1 MDAEEEEDVEDGEIN
16 NGFLGEAEMENRKT
30 LAAAYGD
37 EISWVEA
44 VLLGAKH
51 LAPASNAAASEHRD
65 GGGEGGDEE
74 KEQTLSS
81 GEPPPPG
88 TAVDRPPPPAA
99 ATARLEAAL
108 VHKVTALLAG
118 GGDDKS
124 GRHDPAETLVETLAE
139 AEADG
144 VDVARW
150 LGHGRSSIRGRSPLM
165 EAARQDQTG
174 CCSVLAEAA
183 CAQGAGLNAGN
194 ETQGRNS
201 ALHYACHEGSGGS
214 VCELLVRGAD
224 PRLRNRDGETALQAA
239 LANGQA
245 ECADLVRDFLRRP
258 TFEPDPQSGDLFTT
272 ATTAGVVPPADPALP
287 RRHGK
292 SGSPL
297 EAETL
302 GTAGGGGRSAK
313 IVGGD
318 RTTTT
323 SSGGARRNNTIGG
336 GVAGVAPEVRRA
348 NAVFCLGRRR
358 RRLCRGFGVRPGRGL
373 GVGVGTAAAEICLG
387 ARRGA
392 RLHATNPCPGTAM
405 EAFVLW
411 SIADGQDPFRSEAG
425 GEEGAEDEFGEARG
439 KGEDRG
445 AADVWLEHYASLSVW
460 HDHQQRQ
467 GGRITRAS
475 ARRGEENNRIRPN
488 ETAGAPHLEETAA
501 AVAAAAVDTA
511 IGGGGGSTYAL
522 VVKESKALAEGRR
535 FELRCGDNLIIGRS
549 QHLADIVVK
558 DEMVSK
564 CHLRIAN
571 SEHAGV
577 RMSDPGSKHGAVI
590 TKPAPP
596 STTYGNAATAAA
608 QPPRKEGGGG
618 GGGGGEKGAPA
629 PRPAGLGGPPPP
641 LPKKKFFPIPVPREP
656 EWVAGAHG
664 DRISLG
670 KTVLVLEREGGPEP
684 PASRRRRAAG
694 PGAGA
699 GAGAA
704 DGSSVEGGGAGA
716 AGARGKPAPAVISKG
731 FTANPNL
738 V

>member
-1 MDAEEEEDVEDGEIN
+1 
-16 NGFLGEAEMENRKT
+16 
-30 LAAAYGD
+30 
-37 EISWVEA
+37 S
-44 VLLGAKH
+44 
-51 LAPASNAAASEHRD
+51 
-65 GGGEGGDEE
+65 
-74 KEQTLSS
+74 Q
-81 GEPPPPG
+81 
-88 TAVDRPPPPAA
+88 
-99 ATARLEAAL
+99 
-108 VHKVTALLAG
+108 
-118 GGDDKS
+118 
-124 GRHDPAETLVETLAE
+124 
-139 AEADG
+139 
-144 VDVARW
+144 
-150 LGHGRSSIRGRSPLM
+150 
-165 EAARQDQTG
+165 
-174 CCSVLAEAA
+174 
-183 CAQGAGLNAGN
+183 
-194 ETQGRNS
+194 
-201 ALHYACHEGSGGS
+201 GS

-224 PRLRNRDGETALQAA
+224 PRLRNRDGKTALQAA

-245 ECADLVRDFLRRP
+245 ECADLVRDFVRRP
-258 TFEPDPQSGDLFTT
+258 TFEPDPQSGDLFAT
-272 ATTAGVVPPADPALP
+272 ATTAGVSPPADPALP

-292 SGSPL
+292 NGSPQ
-297 EAETL
+297 EAEKP
-302 GTAGGGGRSAK
+302 GAAGGGGGGGGGIA
-313 IVGGD
+313 GD
-318 RTTTT
+318 RTTTS
-323 SSGGARRNNTIGG
+323 SSGAKRNNTVGG
-336 GVAGVAPEVRRA
+336 GVTGVAPEVRRA

-373 GVGVGTAAAEICLG
+373 GVGVGTAAAEIGLG

-411 SIADGQDPFRSEAG
+411 SVANGQDPFRSEAG

-439 KGEDRG
+439 KREDRG
-445 AADVWLEHYASLSVW
+445 AADVWLEHYASLSIW
-460 HDHQQRQ
+460 HDHQQQQ
-467 GGRITRAS
+467 GGRSTRAS
-475 ARRGEENNRIRPN
+475 ARQGEENSRIRPN
-488 ETAGAPHLEETAA
+488 ETAGPPHLEETAA
-501 AVAAAAVDTA
+501 AAAAAAVDTA
-511 IGGGGGSTYAL
+511 IAGSGGGGSTYAL

-535 FELRCGDNLIIGRS
+535 FELRCGDNLVIGRS

-564 CHLRIAN
+564 RHLRTAN

-577 RMSDPGSKHGAVI
+577 RLSDPGSKHGAVI

-618 GGGGGEKGAPA
+618 GGGGGGEKGTPA

-694 PGAGA
+694 PGAGP
-699 GAGAA
+699 GGA

-738 V
+738 MNAIRTAEETERDRKRSVAASQLAAAAAAQYLSNKRCDS

>member
-1 MDAEEEEDVEDGEIN
+1 MDAAEVEEEEDVEDGEIN

-37 EISWVEA
+37 DVSWVEA

-51 LAPASNAAASEHRD
+51 LAPAGNAAASEERD
-65 GGGEGGDEE
+65 GGAEGGDEE
-74 KEQTLSS
+74 EEGEEKTLSS

-99 ATARLEAAL
+99 ATVRLEAAL

-118 GGDDKS
+118 GGDDKN

-150 LGHGRSSIRGRSPLM
+150 LGHGRSSIRGRTPLM

-258 TFEPDPQSGDLFTT
+258 TFEPEPQSGEIFTT
-272 ATTAGVVPPADPALP
+272 AATTAAGVAPPADPALP
-287 RRHGK
+287 YRHGK
-292 SGSPL
+292 SGSPQ
-297 EAETL
+297 EAEKV
-302 GTAGGGGRSAK
+302 GNAGGGASGGGSGGSAM

-318 RTTTT
+318 RTITT
-323 SSGGARRNNTIGG
+323 SGGGGSATKRTTIGG

-373 GVGVGTAAAEICLG
+373 GVGVGTAAAEIGLG

-411 SIADGQDPFRSEAG
+411 SIADGQDPFRGEAG
-425 GEEGAEDEFGEARG
+425 GDEGGAEDEFGEAKG

-445 AADVWLEHYASLSVW
+445 AADVWLEHYA
-460 HDHQQRQ
+460 R
-467 GGRITRAS
+467 
-475 ARRGEENNRIRPN
+475 
-488 ETAGAPHLEETAA
+488 
-501 AVAAAAVDTA
+501 
-511 IGGGGGSTYAL
+511 
-522 VVKESKALAEGRR
+522 
-535 FELRCGDNLIIGRS
+535 
-549 QHLADIVVK
+549 
-558 DEMVSK
+558 
-564 CHLRIAN
+564 
-571 SEHAGV
+571 
-577 RMSDPGSKHGAVI
+577 
-590 TKPAPP
+590 
-596 STTYGNAATAAA
+596 
-608 QPPRKEGGGG
+608 
-618 GGGGGEKGAPA
+618 
-629 PRPAGLGGPPPP
+629 
-641 LPKKKFFPIPVPREP
+641 
-656 EWVAGAHG
+656 
-664 DRISLG
+664 
-670 KTVLVLEREGGPEP
+670 
-684 PASRRRRAAG
+684 
-694 PGAGA
+694 
-699 GAGAA
+699 
-704 DGSSVEGGGAGA
+704 
-716 AGARGKPAPAVISKG
+716 
-731 FTANPNL
+731 
-738 V
+738 

>member
-1 MDAEEEEDVEDGEIN
+1 MDEEEEDVEDGEIN

-37 EISWVEA
+37 EVSWVEA

-51 LAPASNAAASEHRD
+51 LAPATIAAASGNGD
-65 GGGEGGDEE
+65 GGGEGGGEE
-74 KEQTLSS
+74 EEEQTLSS

-118 GGDDKS
+118 GGDDKN
-124 GRHDPAETLVETLAE
+124 GRHDPTETLVETLAE

-150 LGHGRSSIRGRSPLM
+150 LGHGRSSIRGRTPLM

-201 ALHYACHEGSGGS
+201 ALHYACYEGSGGS

-272 ATTAGVVPPADPALP
+272 ATTAGVAPPADPALP

-292 SGSPL
+292 SGSPR
-297 EAETL
+297 EAEKA
-302 GTAGGGGRSAK
+302 GAAGGGGGSAK
-313 IVGGD
+313 ILGD
-318 RTTTT
+318 RSTT
-323 SSGGARRNNTIGG
+323 SSSGATRNNTIGG

-373 GVGVGTAAAEICLG
+373 GVGVGTAAAEIGLG

-425 GEEGAEDEFGEARG
+425 GEEGAEDEFGEAKG

-445 AADVWLEHYASLSVW
+445 AADVWLEHYA
-460 HDHQQRQ
+460 R
-467 GGRITRAS
+467 
-475 ARRGEENNRIRPN
+475 
-488 ETAGAPHLEETAA
+488 
-501 AVAAAAVDTA
+501 
-511 IGGGGGSTYAL
+511 
-522 VVKESKALAEGRR
+522 
-535 FELRCGDNLIIGRS
+535 
-549 QHLADIVVK
+549 
-558 DEMVSK
+558 
-564 CHLRIAN
+564 
-571 SEHAGV
+571 
-577 RMSDPGSKHGAVI
+577 
-590 TKPAPP
+590 
-596 STTYGNAATAAA
+596 
-608 QPPRKEGGGG
+608 
-618 GGGGGEKGAPA
+618 
-629 PRPAGLGGPPPP
+629 
-641 LPKKKFFPIPVPREP
+641 
-656 EWVAGAHG
+656 
-664 DRISLG
+664 
-670 KTVLVLEREGGPEP
+670 
-684 PASRRRRAAG
+684 
-694 PGAGA
+694 
-699 GAGAA
+699 
-704 DGSSVEGGGAGA
+704 
-716 AGARGKPAPAVISKG
+716 
-731 FTANPNL
+731 
-738 V
+738 